1 MSSLAE
7 VIKQKKQAWLN
18 SRKVSR
24 FEIADWNNKV
34 RKLYEQIKEW
44 LKPFEN
50 DGLLRFEEE
59 SVPVDYLM
67 EEKVVSDNTE
77 VKECL
82 TIKFFNGQT
91 IEFEPVGFNVVGAYG
106 KVNMQLGLREMMVVL
121 REKEGNWEF
130 AERYDGRKIAF
141 YDFNKDT
148 FEELVTEFV
157 ESFY

>member
-7 VIKQKKQAWLN
+7 AIKQKKQAWLN
-18 SRKVSR
+18 YRKVSR

-34 RKLYEQIKEW
+34 RELYEQIKEW

-59 SVPVDYLM
+59 SVPVDYFL
-67 EEKVVSDNTE
+67 EEEVVSDNTE

-91 IEFEPVGFNVVGAYG
+91 IEFEPVGFNVVGGYG
-106 KVNMQLGLREMMVVL
+106 RLDMQLGLRKIMIVL
-121 REKEGNWEF
+121 KERDGDWIF
-130 AERYDGRKIAF
+130 TERYGLEKTPT
-141 YDFNKDT
+141 YDFNQDS
-148 FEELVTEFV
+148 FEQIVTEFV
-157 ESFY
+157 ESF